1 MDKMFLRLDR
11 WLKDLEAFSL
21 PEWEQLPD
29 IELYMDQVM
38 SFLEKRLEP
47 LMVEDHKL
55 VTSFMINNYV
65 KGGVIQ
71 APNQKRYSRE
81 QIASLFMIC
90 FVKQVISL
98 KDIAL
103 ILRFDE
109 SENQSKLALYQYFKE
124 IYNFTMGKMK
134 EAMEEKIHRI
144 QTEYQEQKKQN
155 PNQAQIKQNAQREF
169 VNFALELAI
178 EAEITKTFAER
189 ILYEADLYLHDYE
202 NLEESTHKGL
212 FTMNKEKRAA
222 KKEEKTEQKAEKKKA
237 KIVRKTNKF

>member
-1 MDKMFLRLDR
+1 MDTMFLRLDQ
-11 WLKDLEAFSL
+11 WLKDLEEFSL

-109 SENQSKLALYQYFKE
+109 SENQSKLALYQYFKQ
-124 IYNFTMGKMK
+124 IYDFTMSRMK
-134 EAMEEKIHRI
+134 KAMEEKIHQI
-144 QTEYQEQKKQN
+144 QAMYQEQRSQDSN
-155 PNQAQIKQNAQREF
+155 ARQMKQNAQREF

-178 EAEITKTFAER
+178 EAEIAKTFAER
-189 ILYEADLYLHDYE
+189 ILYEADLCLHDYDVSE
-202 NLEESTHKGL
+202 DTGHKSL
-212 FTMNKEKRAA
+212 FTLNKERRAA
-222 KKEEKTEQKAEKKKA
+222 KKEEKTEQKEEKKKA
-237 KIVRKTNKF
+237 KIARKTSKF

>member
-1 MDKMFLRLDR
+1 MDKMFLRLDQ

-144 QTEYQEQKKQN
+144 QTEYQTQKNQN
-155 PNQAQIKQNAQREF
+155 HQQIKQNAQREF

-189 ILYEADLYLHDYE
+189 ILYEVDLCLHDYE
-202 NLEESTHKGL
+202 ILEENGHKGL
-212 FTMNKEKRAA
+212 FIINKEKRAA

-237 KIVRKTNKF
+237 KTVRKINKF